1 MALGL
6 VTVGLGFLVL
16 LPAVMYT
23 GNDTALKVNILF
35 MIVTYFL
42 HTLAELMI
50 SPVGLSM
57 VSKIAPIK
65 LASLLMGVWLASSA
79 VANMVAGQLAAYTQ
93 SLGYLEIFS
102 VIGFVTI
109 GLGIVL
115 LLLSKPVAKLMK

>member
-1 MALGL
+1 
-6 VTVGLGFLVL
+6 
-16 LPAVMYT
+16 
-23 GNDTALKVNILF
+23 
-35 MIVTYFL
+35 
-42 HTLAELMI
+42 
-50 SPVGLSM
+50 M

-115 LLLSKPVAKLMK
+115 LFLSKPVAKLMK

>member
-1 MALGL
+1 
-6 VTVGLGFLVL
+6 
-16 LPAVMYT
+16 
-23 GNDTALKVNILF
+23 
-35 MIVTYFL
+35 
-42 HTLAELMI
+42 MI

-115 LLLSKPVAKLMK
+115 LFLSKPVAKLMK

>member
-1 MALGL
+1 M
-6 VTVGLGFLVL
+6 V
-16 LPAVMYT
+16 
-23 GNDTALKVNILF
+23 
-35 MIVTYFL
+35 VTYFL

-57 VSKIAPIK
+57 VSKIAPLK

-79 VANMVAGQLAAYTQ
+79 VANFVAGQLAAFTQ

-102 VIGFVTI
+102 TIGFVTI

-115 LLLSKPVAKLMK
+115 LLLTKPITKLMQ